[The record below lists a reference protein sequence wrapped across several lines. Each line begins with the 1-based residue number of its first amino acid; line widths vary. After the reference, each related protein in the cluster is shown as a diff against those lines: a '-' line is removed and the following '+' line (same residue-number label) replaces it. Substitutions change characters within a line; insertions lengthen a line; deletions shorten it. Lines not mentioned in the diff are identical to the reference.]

1 MLLEVYIPRQHPGR
15 QEALD
20 IIRQARHIPGLQVVV
35 SRVDEHITG
44 SPIISTAPSYWLDGQ
59 LLAWGQPAPRPLLA
73 ELHRLVETSA
83 ASNSSQPENKRPA
96 SSQACP
102 TSSATQEGISSW
114 ASFPLT
120 AALKPEEIAALQ
132 KKLTLRTFTKGR
144 FIYRQGEPAR
154 ELFLLKQGQVQL
166 SRLTTAGKRIGL
178 ALIRPGMFF
187 GAVPQGDEARQVC
200 FAEVIEDAQV
210 GVLGAVA
217 IKQIISEQ
225 PAVTSLIINDL
236 IQQIQLLVERL
247 EAFAFYDAP
256 TKLVI
261 ELLRLAHEK
270 HTTKLAITHQ
280 QLGEL
285 TGLLRETVTKLLD
298 AFQEE
303 GLVELHRGQIVL
315 RDMAGLHARQ
325 GIPQA
330 KELFPI
336 TRLALQQPET
346 VN

>member
-20 IIRQARHIPGLQVVV
+20 IIRQARHIPEIQVAVKK
-35 SRVDEHITG
+35 VDEQATG
-44 SPIISTAPSYWLDGQ
+44 SLLISTAPSYWLDGQ
-59 LLAWGQPAPRPLLA
+59 LLAWGQPAPRSLLA
-73 ELHRLVETSA
+73 ELHRLAKTSA
-83 ASNSSQPENKRPA
+83 AGNAPQLEKALSAPSQV
-96 SSQACP
+96 
-102 TSSATQEGISSW
+102 SSALSSARVSSW
-114 ASFPLT
+114 PIFPLSG
-120 AALKPEEIAALQ
+120 ALKPEEFFALQ
-132 KKLTLRTFTKGR
+132 KKLTLRTFAKGR

-187 GAVPQGDEARQVC
+187 GAVPLVDETPQVC
-200 FAEVIEDAQV
+200 FAEVIEDVQV
-210 GVLGAVA
+210 GVLGATA
-217 IKQIISEQ
+217 LKQLLSEQ
-225 PAVTSLIINDL
+225 PAVTLLLIKDL
-236 IQQIQLLVERL
+236 IQQIQFLVERL

-256 TKLVI
+256 TKLAI

-270 HTTKLAITHQ
+270 RTTRLAITHQ

-298 AFQEE
+298 TFQQE
-303 GLVELHRGQIVL
+303 GLVELHRGQVLL
-315 RDMAGLHARQ
+315 RDMAGLYARQ
-325 GIPQA
+325 GIHQT
-330 KELFPI
+330 KELLPL
-336 TRLALQQPET
+336 TRLAPQPPET

>member
-1 MLLEVYIPRQHPGR
+1 
-15 QEALD
+15 
-20 IIRQARHIPGLQVVV
+20 
-35 SRVDEHITG
+35 
-44 SPIISTAPSYWLDGQ
+44 
-59 LLAWGQPAPRPLLA
+59 
-73 ELHRLVETSA
+73 
-83 ASNSSQPENKRPA
+83 
-96 SSQACP
+96 
-102 TSSATQEGISSW
+102 
-114 ASFPLT
+114 
-120 AALKPEEIAALQ
+120 
-132 KKLTLRTFTKGR
+132 TLRTFAKGR

-166 SRLTTAGKRIGL
+166 ARLTTAGKRIGL

-217 IKQIISEQ
+217 VKQIISEQ
-225 PAVTSLIINDL
+225 PAVTSLIISDL

-298 AFQEE
+298 AFQQE

-325 GIPQA
+325 GVHQA